1 MRIVKFVQHFV
12 RLVLEVMPVQFVEKV
27 ILSLLPSNVWRI
39 VRFLVLLA
47 AKMTLQSVTLAL
59 LVIVMIVQ
67 HLHALE

>member
-39 VRFLVLLA
+39 VRCLVLLA
-47 AKMTLQSVTLAL
+47 VKMTLQSVTLAL